1 MDDFNSELIK
11 KAFKNAKNKKLNKE
25 LGMFETTKNGG
36 EQVSIERLLKNN
48 VLTFLLFLNLK
59 KSLINKAKLLRNN
72 TYINFG

>member
-36 EQVSIERLLKNN
+36 GEASE
-48 VLTFLLFLNLK
+48 
-59 KSLINKAKLLRNN
+59 
-72 TYINFG
+72 Y